1 MTNRR
6 EEEFAYSG
14 PSRSGVFWAA
24 GLVLLALIIAVV
36 VLQKVDSN
44 KKTSVAGN
52 SLTPSESTVAQTDS
66 STPAVIG
73 DPNVPT
79 TIAPAAARLPGAVRV
94 IVTNGSGVNKAAR
107 RVNEVLV
114 PSGYQMVSPR
124 DANAK
129 NLADAVFFK
138 PGFEPEA
145 KAIAASLGVTYVGG
159 LPATP
164 TIKTPPAAPEFDVQ
178 VMVGPELAKKYKPGS
193 TTPAAADPAA
203 AAPAPAP
210 AEATSSSTTT
220 KP

>member
-24 GLVLLALIIAVV
+24 GLVLLALIIGVV
-36 VLQKVDSN
+36 VLQKVDS
-44 KKTSVAGN
+44 KKSNGASNIV
-52 SLTPSESTVAQTDS
+52 TPTETTVATTDS

-79 TIAPAAARLPGAVRV
+79 TLAATAARLPAAVRV

-107 RVNEVLV
+107 RVNEALV

-129 NLADAVFFK
+129 NLADAVFYK
-138 PGFEPEA
+138 PGFEAEA
-145 KAIAASLGVTYVGG
+145 NAIAASLGNPAIAIFVGG

-164 TIKTPPAAPEFDVQ
+164 TIKTPPAAPDFDVQ
-178 VMVGPELAKKYKPGS
+178 VMVGPLLAQKFKPGA
-193 TTPAAADPAA
+193 TPAADPAA
-203 AAPAPAP
+203 TPAAAEVTTSTTAAP
-210 AEATSSSTTT
+210 
-220 KP
+220 

>member
-24 GLVLLALIIAVV
+24 GLVLLALIIGVV
-36 VLQKVDSN
+36 VLQKVDTTKSN
-44 KKTSVAGN
+44 VSAS
-52 SLTPSESTVAQTDS
+52 SLTPSESSVPVVDS
-66 STPAVIG
+66 STPGVVG
-73 DPNVPT
+73 DPNVTT
-79 TIAPAAARLPGAVRV
+79 TIAATAARLPAAVRV
-94 IVTNGSGVNKAAR
+94 IVTNGSGVNRAAR

-114 PSGYQMVSPR
+114 PSGYQMVAPR
-124 DANAK
+124 DANAQ

-178 VMVGPELAKKYKPGS
+178 VMVGPELAQKYKPGA
-193 TTPAAADPAA
+193 TTAAADPAA
-203 AAPAPAP
+203 GT
-210 AEATSSSTTT
+210 ATPSSTTT
-220 KP
+220 TP

>member
-24 GLVLLALIIAVV
+24 GLVLLALIIGVV
-36 VLQKVDSN
+36 VLQKVDGN
-44 KKTSVAGN
+44 KKSSVAGN
-52 SLTPSESTVAQTDS
+52 SVSPSESTVTQTDS

-107 RVNEVLV
+107 RVNDVLA

-145 KAIAASLGVTYVGG
+145 NAIAASLGVTYVGG

-193 TTPAAADPAA
+193 TPAAADPAA
-203 AAPAPAP
+203 PAPAP
-210 AEATSSSTTT
+210 AADATLSSTTT